1 MSDTPKRIVLA
12 ITGASGACYGVR
24 LLRYLADTGHRVDL
38 VVSPTGEQVIA
49 HEVGPGALAD
59 LPGAV
64 TRHGF
69 GNLASPI
76 ASGSCQ
82 YDAMAIVP
90 ASMGTVGRLAAGC
103 SSDLVGRAGD
113 VCLKERRRLVIA
125 PRETPMSLIHLRALA
140 TLAEAGAVIMPAAPA
155 FHGKPTTLDELV
167 DGFVGRILDSLGIG
181 TDLVRRWSGEL

>member
-1 MSDTPKRIVLA
+1 M
-12 ITGASGACYGVR
+12 
-24 LLRYLADTGHRVDL
+24 VDL
-38 VVSPTGEQVIA
+38 VVSPRGEQVLR
-49 HEVGPGALAD
+49 HEIDSGVLAN
-59 LPGAV
+59 LGESV
-64 TRHGF
+64 TRHEF

-103 SSDLVGRAGD
+103 SNDLVGRAGD

-140 TLAEAGAVIMPAAPA
+140 TLAEAGAIIMPAAPA

-167 DGFVGRILDSLGIG
+167 DGFVGRILDALGIDN
-181 TDLVRRWSGEL
+181 DLVRRWSGEL